1 MEIKVLENVLKV
13 NEELAKRNRDFFKE
27 KNIYSLNI
35 MSSPGSGKTSLILET
50 LKRIKKDI
58 KTAVIVGDYTGKIDA
73 KRIGKLKIPTLQI
86 ETASCHLDANML
98 LQALKNINLENIN
111 LLFIENVGNL
121 ICPAE
126 YKLGVNK
133 NIVILSTPEGS
144 DKPLKYPL
152 MFSISDVLI
161 INKIDLL
168 ESVDFD
174 IEKVKSTALKLNP
187 EIKNFSLSCKTGE
200 GIDNWTIWL
209 KSQIKV

>member
-98 LQALKNINLENIN
+98 SQALKNMDLEKIN

-161 INKIDLL
+161 VNKIDLL

-187 EIKNFSLSCKTGE
+187 EIKIFSLSCKTGE

>member
-13 NEELAKRNRDFFKE
+13 NEELAKRNRDFFKK

-58 KTAVIVGDYTGKIDA
+58 KTAVVVGDYTGKIDA

-98 LQALKNINLENIN
+98 SQALKNMDLEKIN

-168 ESVDFD
+168 ESLDFD
-174 IEKVKSTALKLNP
+174 IQKVKSTILKLNP
-187 EIKNFSLSCKTGE
+187 NIQIFTMSCKTGE

>member
-35 MSSPGSGKTSLILET
+35 MSSPGSGKTSLIVET

-98 LQALKNINLENIN
+98 SQALKNMDLEKIN

-168 ESVDFD
+168 GSLDFD
-174 IEKVKSTALKLNP
+174 IQKVKSTILKLNP

>member
-13 NEELAKRNRDFFKE
+13 NEELAKRNRDFFKK

-98 LQALKNINLENIN
+98 SQALKNMDLEKIN

-168 ESVDFD
+168 ESLDFD
-174 IEKVKSTALKLNP
+174 IQKVKSTILKLNP
-187 EIKNFSLSCKTGE
+187 NIQIFTMSCKTGE

>member
-1 MEIKVLENVLKV
+1 
-13 NEELAKRNRDFFKE
+13 
-27 KNIYSLNI
+27 
-35 MSSPGSGKTSLILET
+35 
-50 LKRIKKDI
+50 
-58 KTAVIVGDYTGKIDA
+58 
-73 KRIGKLKIPTLQI
+73 
-86 ETASCHLDANML
+86 
-98 LQALKNINLENIN
+98 
-111 LLFIENVGNL
+111 
-121 ICPAE
+121 

-168 ESVDFD
+168 GSLDFD
-174 IEKVKSTALKLNP
+174 IEEVKSTILKLNP

>member
-13 NEELAKRNRDFFKE
+13 NEELARRNKDFFEK
-27 KNIYSLNI
+27 KNIHSLNI
-35 MSSPGSGKTSLILET
+35 MSSPGAGKTSLIVET
-50 LKRIKKDI
+50 LKRIKKDT
-58 KTAVIVGDYTGKIDA
+58 KAAVIVGDYTGKIDA
-73 KRIGKLKIPTLQI
+73 KRIGKFKIPTLQI

-98 LQALKNINLENIN
+98 SQALKNINLKNIN

-144 DKPLKYPL
+144 DKPIKYPL

-168 ESVDFD
+168 GSLDFD
-174 IEKVKSTALKLNP
+174 IQKVKSTILKLNP
-187 EIKNFSLSCKTGE
+187 EIKIFSLSCKTGE

-209 KSQIKV
+209 ESQIKV

>member
-98 LQALKNINLENIN
+98 SQALKNINLENIN

>member
-13 NEELAKRNRDFFKE
+13 NEELAKRNRGFFKE

-35 MSSPGSGKTSLILET
+35 MSSPGSGKTSLIVET

-98 LQALKNINLENIN
+98 SQALKNMDLEKIN

-144 DKPLKYPL
+144 DKPIKYPL
-152 MFSISDVLI
+152 MFFISDVLI

-187 EIKNFSLSCKTGE
+187 KIKIFPISCKTGE

>member
-13 NEELAKRNRDFFKE
+13 NEELARRNRDFFKE

-98 LQALKNINLENIN
+98 SQALKNMDLEKIN

-161 INKIDLL
+161 VNKIDLL

-187 EIKNFSLSCKTGE
+187 KIKNFSLSCKTGE

>member
-13 NEELAKRNRDFFKE
+13 NEELARRNRDFFKE

-98 LQALKNINLENIN
+98 SQALKNINLENIN

-144 DKPLKYPL
+144 DKPIKYPL

-161 INKIDLL
+161 VNKIDLL

>member
-98 LQALKNINLENIN
+98 SQALKNMDLEKIN

-161 INKIDLL
+161 INKIDIL

-187 EIKNFSLSCKTGE
+187 EIKIFSLSCKTGE